1 MVLDDRAGDLLTVR
15 RQNFHYAHRAVI
27 ALGVVVNSV
36 ALEPVLA
43 APDHSQGDIFVLE
56 ESCQLL
62 GRRLR
67 FSKISQG
74 SVIAHKLKIRIRG
87 VGSQFNS
94 FFQIRFP
101 LQ

>member
-1 MVLDDRAGDLLTVR
+1 MVFDDRTGYLLTVR
-15 RQNFHYAHRAVI
+15 RKNFHDAHRAVV
-27 ALGVVVNSV
+27 ALSVVVNSV

-43 APDHSQGDIFVLE
+43 APDHSQGDIFVIE
-56 ESCQLL
+56 ENRQFL
-62 GRRLR
+62 GGR
-67 FSKISQG
+67 FRFGKISQR
-74 SVIAHKLKIRIRG
+74 SVIAYELKIRIRG